1 MLSTFVC
8 VAEIGTVSGAAAHLH
23 VTQPA
28 LSRQLQQLEHEI
40 GVALFERARGRLVLS
55 AAGLDFLPRARDLLR
70 RSDEL
75 HRAARDLADGTLA
88 EMRISAPTTTL
99 TDVIVPFLATLGHD
113 DPLPH
118 VSVRDVVGSND
129 LQQVDL
135 AITTSPG
142 GPDTST
148 LPLAVLPLWA
158 YVRDDHPWAAR
169 TRVDLAELGTQTLLV
184 LAERRRPRQIL
195 DAALLHSGLPVPAL
209 VECSDAQ
216 VAQALAAAG
225 RGIAVVTDDL
235 RFGLRALAIGSSQ
248 GPLNITL
255 HAVWKHEHHA
265 APALQ
270 DLSMRL
276 RRFCAERYGEGVL
289 PGRLP

>member
-1 MLSTFVC
+1 MLSTFVA
-8 VAEIGTVSGAAAHLH
+8 VAEIGTVSGAAEHLH

-40 GVALFERARGRLVLS
+40 GVGLFVRERGRLALS

-75 HRAARDLADGTLA
+75 RRAARDLAEGKLA
-88 EMRISAPTTTL
+88 EVRISAPTTTL

-118 VSVRDVVGSND
+118 VTIRDTAGSDD

-142 GPDTST
+142 GPGTSS

-158 YVRDDHPWAAR
+158 YVRDDHPWAGR
-169 TRVDLAELGTQTLLV
+169 TCVDVADLGTQTLLV
-184 LAERRRPRQIL
+184 LSERRRPRQIL
-195 DAALLHSGLPVPAL
+195 DAALQRSALPIPPL
-209 VECSDAQ
+209 VECSDSQ

-225 RGIAVVTDDL
+225 RGTAVVTDDP
-235 RFGLRALAIGSSQ
+235 RFGLRALAIRSSD
-248 GPLNITL
+248 GPLDISL
-255 HAVWKHEHHA
+255 HAVWRHEHHA
-265 APALQ
+265 AAALR
-270 DLSMRL
+270 DVSMRL
-276 RRFCAERYGEGVL
+276 RRFCAERYGDGVL
-289 PGRLP
+289 P